1 MIKKIIGLLFAVGVV
16 AIIVMTA
23 LGAGS
28 YRSLLPEDLF
38 SPAAQTTAPVEE
50 VVEQIGVEVEVEQNA
65 QTQENVE

>member
-38 SPAAQTTAPVEE
+38 APAVQTTAPVEE

>member
-38 SPAAQTTAPVEE
+38 LPAAQTTASVEE

>member
-38 SPAAQTTAPVEE
+38 ASARQTTAPVEE